1 MEFKIVSDVG
11 LLQPVTLSLVFDL
24 VDSRAIPV
32 KHLLFFYNQ
41 AKSNEIIANDIYTFG
56 MLKLICFPLKNTLVF
71 TMHCHTLSA
80 YYIYSKDRH
89 SKQKEGRK
97 EKEKERKWKQ
107 EERKKRKKNS

>member
-1 MEFKIVSDVG
+1 MRF
-11 LLQPVTLSLVFDL
+11 
-24 VDSRAIPV
+24 
-32 KHLLFFYNQ
+32 
-41 AKSNEIIANDIYTFG
+41 IANDIYTFG

-97 EKEKERKWKQ
+97 EKERKWKQ
-107 EERKKRKKNS
+107 EERKRERKIHRFLSIFLCMCLLSLCAFLYTY

>member
-1 MEFKIVSDVG
+1 MRF
-11 LLQPVTLSLVFDL
+11 
-24 VDSRAIPV
+24 
-32 KHLLFFYNQ
+32 
-41 AKSNEIIANDIYTFG
+41 IANDIYTFG

-107 EERKKRKKNS
+107 EERKRERKIHRFLSIFLCMCLLSLCAFLYMH